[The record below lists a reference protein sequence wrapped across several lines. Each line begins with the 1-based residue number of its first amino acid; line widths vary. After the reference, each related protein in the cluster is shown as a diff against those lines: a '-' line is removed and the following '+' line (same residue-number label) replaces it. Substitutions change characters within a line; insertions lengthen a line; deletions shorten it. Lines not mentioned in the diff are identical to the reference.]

1 MKCILTERECRSEG
15 LVASLDCW
23 EEIESLICPVPGSN
37 GLGPVRTTFHEPS
50 MASTARSMLF
60 GALPLPIARAGA
72 SQEHSPAFGLYARLV
87 RRSEQPNH
95 LYSIFRPLLT
105 SLVCSSSQ
113 MELTYHD
120 PTFQALLL
128 PQLLPAAWH
137 LLPPRQPFIAHLRAL
152 PGYDLLRG
160 SPL

>member
-72 SQEHSPAFGLYARLV
+72 SQKHSPAFGLYARLV

-105 SLVCSSSQ
+105 SLVCSSS
-113 MELTYHD
+113 ENHSPRPNFPSWSSYHNR
-120 PTFQALLL
+120 FQQHGICFHSVSHSLHTSGRSQHHDL
-128 PQLLPAAWH
+128 P
-137 LLPPRQPFIAHLRAL
+137 RA
-152 PGYDLLRG
+152 